1 MNILFDET
9 QKERGNIGDNFQKL
23 AELLEKNGHKVRKYD
38 TYPIKYSSI
47 SNAEIFVLLCP
58 DGSKMYGHEIKA
70 LLRFVDEGGCL
81 AIFANAGGDKGLNT
95 NLNTLLKHFD
105 IELIANQIFDYQN
118 FDLKL
123 ESNVII
129 TNIYESSLTQGI
141 KDITFV
147 SGCSVHIGKDVE
159 ELARTDN
166 SSDPPSATVMAKT
179 SYGLGTV
186 LVCGS
191 YLMLSDKKSGI
202 DLRDNKKLA
211 LNIFNNIADTPLKKK
226 KPAEQVTK
234 EEIVKEVEVPAEDTL
249 TKVDMVKEVLQRGES
264 DSVKTEV
271 MKAMEMLKQEV
282 RAQKPEAAEDVPKLK
297 KEDIYEAISVIQ
309 DLEDEIDSLNIEDPG
324 YRDILI
330 TDMARRKGI
339 DYTQVLPYLEKLRE
353 REEKETSEEPAR
365 KEVDIADM
373 PVPTPADK
381 FEEDLLWFDD
391 KLKEMDAQDM
401 IPSTQIREPLDRVNI
416 NALVLA
422 IRELKNSV
430 DILSANLIHIMSEI
444 LIELKEQPK
453 KRK

>member
-23 AELLEKNGHKVRKYD
+23 ADILEKNGHKVRKYD
-38 TYPIKYSSI
+38 TYPIKHSAI
-47 SNAEIFVLLCP
+47 TDAEIFVLLCP

-81 AIFANAGGDKGLNT
+81 MIFANAGGDKGLNT

-118 FDLKL
+118 FDLEL
-123 ESNVII
+123 ESNVVV
-129 TNIYESSLTQGI
+129 TNIFDSPFTEGIES
-141 KDITFV
+141 ITFV
-147 SGCSVHIGKDVE
+147 SGCSVHIGKDVDE
-159 ELARTDN
+159 IARTDN

-186 LVCGS
+186 FVCGS

-211 LNIFNNIADTPLKKK
+211 INIFNNLAETPLKKK
-226 KPAEQVTK
+226 EPVTKPTEEEVEISPAES
-234 EEIVKEVEVPAEDTL
+234 L
-249 TKVDMVKEVLQRGES
+249 SKVDMVKEVLQRGPS
-264 DSVKTEV
+264 DSVKSEV
-271 MKAMEMLKQEV
+271 MKAMAMLKQEV
-282 RAQKPEAAEDVPKLK
+282 KTKKPEPVEEAPKLK

-309 DLEDEIDSLNIEDPG
+309 ELEDEIDSLNIEDPG

-353 REEKETSEEPAR
+353 REEQKEEKKEPSR
-365 KEVDIADM
+365 KEVDILEM
-373 PVPTPADK
+373 PVPTPADQ
-381 FEEDLLWFDD
+381 FEEELVWFDD
-391 KLKEMDAQDM
+391 TQGK
-401 IPSTQIREPLDRVNI
+401 IPTAKISEQINRVNI
-416 NALVLA
+416 NTLVQA